1 MNLKGLSSIRK
12 NMYQF
17 NADRTRSVSEASG
30 DNAPRDPSAISVK
43 VVTPRL
49 GGGPAGG
56 FEDSPIDLT
65 EIGRA
70 YYTDSYISRAI
81 NKIVGLMFKSG
92 WHFSSL
98 NSEALNYVQ
107 ARFNLMAES
116 TDTSTE
122 ELLRE
127 LGNNYV
133 LYGNAPIVK
142 VRGSENLADLE
153 ATGYYGGE
161 PIAALFAAPPEIFQI
176 ERDEFGNITNYNL
189 VSEQGTDVEFAPE
202 DIQHM
207 TYHKPSG
214 RGYGIPHISNVIDDV
229 LILRQIEENIA
240 RLIYRNIFPLQ
251 TYTIGESKPGYE
263 ATEAEILEVQENLRN
278 APLDSMIVMPER
290 HKIETVS
297 TNSGAL
303 QAYDYLR
310 YFRQRVFT
318 GLGVSE
324 STMGIGDSSNRSTSD
339 NQSSDLIDLVKDFQQ
354 NFTSEFQ
361 RIVDEILFEGGY
373 DPTLNKE
380 DQVSFEFVEIEQSAK
395 IARENHNVQ
404 MFHGNAISFDE
415 LRNLNGHEPIT
426 EFGNFYYNLFK
437 TDAERASQS
446 SENQMNNKDQPEN
459 QHGKED
465 GPNKDS
471 MKDSAKKNDFSKY
484 FEENRNS
491 MLTNESDMVKLALVN
506 NDTVYLTQKIKDS
519 WEKAKQVLV
528 RDYENYRDPEK
539 LNSLIESYF
548 SDNNFHTKEESSE
561 FKNTVVSLLNK
572 KMKHKNT
579 KEFEDSIY
587 LFENS
592 IVECYVH
599 SLQYQSEGGKK

>member
-1 MNLKGLSSIRK
+1 MNLKGLSGIKKS
-12 NMYQF
+12 MYHF
-17 NADRTRSVSEASG
+17 NADRTKGVSEATG
-30 DNAPRDPSAISVK
+30 DSAPREPSTTAVK
-43 VVTPRL
+43 IVTPRL
-49 GGGPAGG
+49 GGGAAGG

-81 NKIVGLMFKSG
+81 NKITGLMFKSG

-98 NSEALNYVQ
+98 NSEALDYVQ
-107 ARFNLMAES
+107 ARFNLMTES
-116 TDTSTE
+116 TETSTE

-127 LGNNYV
+127 LGGNYV
-133 LYGNAPIVK
+133 LYGNSPIIK
-142 VRGSENLADLE
+142 VRGTENLADLE
-153 ATGYYGGE
+153 ATGYYGGD
-161 PIAALFAAPPEIFQI
+161 PIAALFSAPPEIFQI
-176 ERDEFGNITNYNL
+176 ERDEYGNITNYNL
-189 VSEQGTDVEFAPE
+189 VSEQGENVEFSPE
-202 DIQHM
+202 DVIHM

-214 RGYGIPHISNVIDDV
+214 RGYGVPHISNVIDDV
-229 LILRQIEENIA
+229 LILRQIEENVA

-251 TYTIGESKPGYE
+251 TYTVGKAEPGFE
-263 ATEAEILEVQENLRN
+263 ATEDEIIEVQETLRS

-361 RIVDEILFEGGY
+361 RVVDEILFEGGY

-380 DQVSFEFVEIEQSAK
+380 DRVKFEFVEIEQSAK
-395 IARENHNVQ
+395 ISRENHNVQ

-415 LRNLNGHEPIT
+415 LRSLNGHEPTT
-426 EFGNFYYNLFK
+426 ELGNFYYNLFK
-437 TDAERASQS
+437 SDAGRASEA
-446 SENQMNNKDQPEN
+446 SENQMNNRDQPEN

-465 GPNKDS
+465 GPSKDS
-471 MKDSAKKNDFSKY
+471 MKDSAQNEKNVQKLSK
-484 FEENRNS
+484 NTNS
-491 MLTNESDMVKLALVN
+491 WLTNESHMVKFALDNHNEVFLANKV
-506 NDTVYLTQKIKDS
+506 KDS
-519 WEKAKQVLV
+519 WKKTKQVLI
-528 RDYENYRDPEK
+528 DEFDNNQDSSK
-539 LNSLIESYF
+539 LTSLVESYF
-548 SDNNFHTKEESSE
+548 SENLFKSTEEKDQ
-561 FKNTVVSLLNK
+561 FVNTLVILLSK

-579 KEFEDSIY
+579 KEFEDSLY
-587 LFENS
+587 LFEDS
-592 IVECYVH
+592 VVECYVH
-599 SLQYQSEGGKK
+599 SLQYQSEGGIK